1 MGILCLSNTDV
12 ISFMV
17 LHALFILLKSEL
29 ALHVT
34 LDSVQSCRHDSWK
47 SLAKYLVEDVPLRLK
62 LEDLKDVQK
71 VLSMIFKSPPAD
83 LREFIRWVAE
93 VRRQENGSV
102 IVSEEEKGRVAIKVF
117 YSFFEFLFSFL
128 IHYFLFSVNF
138 ELLEDVQEFYIS

>member
-1 MGILCLSNTDV
+1 
-12 ISFMV
+12 MV